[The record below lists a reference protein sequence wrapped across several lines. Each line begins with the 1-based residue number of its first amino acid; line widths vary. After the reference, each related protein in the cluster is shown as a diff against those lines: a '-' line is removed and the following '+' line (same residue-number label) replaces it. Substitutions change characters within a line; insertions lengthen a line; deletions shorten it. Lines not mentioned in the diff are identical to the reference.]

1 MSASSDEI
9 PALGPRPYHN
19 TANDH
24 RGIVLTMSILFMVY
38 SLMVLGM
45 RLVSKYRNM
54 GIEDWLSVCATVI
67 AVPQFI
73 SIMVATVDGG
83 FGSSYT
89 LLSPSDTHT
98 VAKSLRAGDV
108 LFLLALFGGKC
119 SAIWLCRRLFA
130 VGQHQK
136 HRYCE
141 ITIAICGLWCVG
153 SIIAATAGCTS
164 SEVIR
169 SGSEKCSGLVTR
181 WIVIGLFD
189 ALLELVI
196 WCLSIVVIF
205 PLHMSLQRKVQASM
219 CFVLR
224 LPIIVL
230 ICLQIKYVSDFSS
243 ASNAGIALTRPILLR
258 QAEVVYSLLSAA
270 IPALNQYLR
279 KFDTTQATVFGY
291 NASQYGSGGRS
302 YQMDSL
308 GGEGTK
314 SNDTRNYTRMENDK
328 ADEASG
334 KSTGINFCPPNH
346 TRYHASVEGPHNE
359 GLNNDGRSNVSH
371 EEGSLGRHNSDEF
384 IIRKD
389 VEYTIRHEQR

>member
-1 MSASSDEI
+1 
-9 PALGPRPYHN
+9 
-19 TANDH
+19 
-24 RGIVLTMSILFMVY
+24 MSILFMVY

-45 RLVSKYRNM
+45 RLVSKFKNM
-54 GIEDWLSVCATVI
+54 GIEDWLSVAATAI

-83 FGSSYT
+83 FGSSYS
-89 LLSPSDTHT
+89 LLSPRDTET

-108 LFLLALFGGKC
+108 LFLLALFVGKC
-119 SAIWLCRRLFA
+119 SAVWLCRRLFA

-136 HRYCE
+136 HLYCE
-141 ITIAICGLWCVG
+141 ITIALCGIWWIG
-153 SIIAATAGCTS
+153 STITVTAGCTS

-169 SGSEKCSGLVTR
+169 SSTEKCSGLVTR
-181 WIVIGLFD
+181 WTIIGLFD
-189 ALLELVI
+189 ALLELIIWGLSVI
-196 WCLSIVVIF
+196 VIF
-205 PLHMSLQRKVQASM
+205 PLHMSVQRKVQASM

-224 LPIIVL
+224 LPIIIL
-230 ICLQIKYVSDFSS
+230 ICLQIKYVSDFNS
-243 ASNAGIALTRPILLR
+243 ASNAGIALTRPVLFR

-291 NASQYGSGGRS
+291 NAGQYGSGGRT

-308 GGEGTK
+308 GAQRSKTEDTK
-314 SNDTRNYTRMENDK
+314 NYTRMENDK
-328 ADEASG
+328 ADEVLG
-334 KSTGINFCPPNH
+334 KSTGINFCPPSH
-346 TRYHASVEGPHNE
+346 TQYHASVEGPHNE
-359 GLNNDGRSNVSH
+359 GINNDGINNDGRSNASH